1 MTHAEVVSR
10 AERIVAQA
18 ETDAR
23 AEKIGGA
30 AEKEAQELARRI
42 VAEAEARAE
51 RIAEAAEREAWQ
63 LAEGIGRGAE
73 DEVERCREQLVEVH
87 HELCGQIEGISWV
100 ERLPMQESPPEPA
113 TGEVKAAPVAALA
126 VEGDSD
132 GGTSSEGVRLV
143 ALQMAASGSA
153 HGEITVR
160 LRDEFHVTNA
170 SDIASGVLEQRSSRR
185 RRS

>member
-10 AERIVAQA
+10 AERIVAKA

-73 DEVERCREQLVEVH
+73 NEVERCREQLIDAH
-87 HELCGQIEGISWV
+87 HELCGQIEGVSWV
-100 ERLPMQESPPEPA
+100 ERLPVSESPPDLA
-113 TGEVKAAPVAALA
+113 LGEVEVAPLAGHA
-126 VEGDSD
+126 VEDSN
-132 GGTSSEGVRLV
+132 GGSSSEGVRLV

-153 HGEITVR
+153 HGEIAVR